1 MPSAQEQE
9 LFFKALQQQLP
20 ALKSQ
25 AQFTAFQAA
34 FEAFRGVMNAIF
46 EGSPLAEKEA
56 LDALGKAFDVAKKAT
71 ELTNKLSE
79 VPEAATSKESEEFK
93 QPPAEFG
100 EYDEQRKLMTEL
112 AHIETLKNLTDWYHT
127 NRARIDRVRSPSL
140 RNPLLDAI
148 RERKVV
154 FEQNEKASE
163 PSSN

>member
-1 MPSAQEQE
+1 MPSEYDKE

-34 FEAFRGVMNAIF
+34 FEAFRAVMNSIY
-46 EGSPLAEKEA
+46 SSDPVTEKEA
-56 LDALGKAFDVAKKAT
+56 LDALGKAFDVAKKTT
-71 ELTNKLSE
+71 ELTNKLADS
-79 VPEAATSKESEEFK
+79 PEAATSKQAEEFK

-112 AHIETLKNLTDWYHT
+112 AHIECLKDLTDWYKT
-127 NRARIDRVRSPSL
+127 NRARIDRVRSPSV

-154 FEQNEKASE
+154 YEGAQDKKGN
-163 PSSN
+163 

>member
-1 MPSAQEQE
+1 MPAEYDKE

-25 AQFTAFQAA
+25 AQFTAFQAS

-46 EGSPLAEKEA
+46 GGNALAEKEA
-56 LDALGKAFDVAKKAT
+56 LDALGKSFDVAKKVT
-71 ELTNKLSE
+71 EVTNKLE
-79 VPEAATSKESEEFK
+79 EIPEAATSKAAEEFK

-112 AHIETLKNLTDWYHT
+112 AHIENARDLADWYKT

-154 FEQNEKASE
+154 YDKKDEA
-163 PSSN
+163 PSS